1 MFAQRQYCHNK
12 QPNLI
17 KAFKRG
23 TKVMSTIISVGINK
37 DKITF
42 NDKGWANV
50 TIFVNDE
57 TNAYGQNASAAM
69 EQTKEQREAK
79 EAKAYIGNGKVV
91 WTDGNIQAA
100 DRVER
105 QTEAS
110 EQSLAGRETP
120 DLPF

>member
-1 MFAQRQYCHNK
+1 
-12 QPNLI
+12 
-17 KAFKRG
+17 
-23 TKVMSTIISVGINK
+23 MSTIISVGINK

-50 TIFVNDE
+50 TLFVNDE
-57 TNAYGQNASAAM
+57 TNKYGQNVSAAN
-69 EQTKEQREAK
+69 EQSKEQREAK
-79 EAKAYIGNGKVV
+79 EAKQYIGNGKVV
-91 WTDGNIQAA
+91 WTSDGTIAAA
-100 DRVER
+100 DKVER

>member
-1 MFAQRQYCHNK
+1 
-12 QPNLI
+12 
-17 KAFKRG
+17 
-23 TKVMSTIISVGINK
+23 MSTIISVGINK

-50 TIFVNDE
+50 TLFVNDE
-57 TNAYGQNASAAM
+57 TNQYGQNVSAAN
-69 EQTKEQREAK
+69 EQSKEQREAK
-79 EAKAYIGNGKVV
+79 EAKQYIGNGKVV
-91 WTDGNIQAA
+91 WTSDGTIAAA
-100 DRVER
+100 DKVER

>member
-1 MFAQRQYCHNK
+1 
-12 QPNLI
+12 
-17 KAFKRG
+17 
-23 TKVMSTIISVGINK
+23 
-37 DKITF
+37 
-42 NDKGWANV
+42 
-50 TIFVNDE
+50 
-57 TNAYGQNASAAM
+57 M

-105 QTEAS
+105 QTQAS
-110 EQSLAGRETP
+110 EQSTAGRETP

>member
-1 MFAQRQYCHNK
+1 
-12 QPNLI
+12 
-17 KAFKRG
+17 
-23 TKVMSTIISVGINK
+23 MSTIISVGLNR

-79 EAKAYIGNGKVV
+79 EAKAYIGNGEVV
-91 WTDGNIQAA
+91 WTDGTCVKAI
-100 DRVER
+100 R
-105 QTEAS
+105 QEEAQTVAS
-110 EQSLAGRETP
+110 
-120 DLPF
+120 DDMPF

>member
-1 MFAQRQYCHNK
+1 
-12 QPNLI
+12 
-17 KAFKRG
+17 
-23 TKVMSTIISVGINK
+23 MSTIISVGINK

-50 TIFVNDE
+50 TLFVNDD
-57 TNAYGQNASAAM
+57 TNQYGQNVSAAN
-69 EQTKEQREAK
+69 EQSKEQREAK
-79 EAKAYIGNGKVV
+79 EAKQYIGNGKVV
-91 WTDGNIQAA
+91 WTSDGTIAAA
-100 DRVER
+100 DKVER

>member
-1 MFAQRQYCHNK
+1 MPQLLWSRLK
-12 QPNLI
+12 
-17 KAFKRG
+17 
-23 TKVMSTIISVGINK
+23 S
-37 DKITF
+37 
-42 NDKGWANV
+42 
-50 TIFVNDE
+50 
-57 TNAYGQNASAAM
+57 
-69 EQTKEQREAK
+69 KEKLKKLRS
-79 EAKAYIGNGKVV
+79 YIGNGKVV

>member
-1 MFAQRQYCHNK
+1 
-12 QPNLI
+12 
-17 KAFKRG
+17 
-23 TKVMSTIISVGINK
+23 MSTIISVGLNR

-100 DRVER
+100 DRVEK

-110 EQSLAGRETP
+110 EQSLSGRETP
-120 DLPF
+120 VLPF

>member
-1 MFAQRQYCHNK
+1 
-12 QPNLI
+12 
-17 KAFKRG
+17 
-23 TKVMSTIISVGINK
+23 MSTIISVGINRE
-37 DKITF
+37 KITF

-57 TNAYGQNASAAM
+57 TNAYGQNASASM
-69 EQTKEQREAK
+69 EQSKEQREAK
-79 EAKAYIGNGKVV
+79 EAKQFIGNGKVV
-91 WTDGNIQAA
+91 WTDGSIVAA
-100 DRVER
+100 ERVER

>member
-1 MFAQRQYCHNK
+1 
-12 QPNLI
+12 
-17 KAFKRG
+17 
-23 TKVMSTIISVGINK
+23 MSTIISVGINK
-37 DKITF
+37 SKIQF
-42 NDKGWANV
+42 NDAGWANV

-100 DRVER
+100 DRVEK

-110 EQSLAGRETP
+110 EQSLSGRETP
-120 DLPF
+120 ILPF

>member
-1 MFAQRQYCHNK
+1 
-12 QPNLI
+12 
-17 KAFKRG
+17 
-23 TKVMSTIISVGINK
+23 MSTIISVGLNR

-100 DRVER
+100 DRVEK

-120 DLPF
+120 NLPF

>member
-1 MFAQRQYCHNK
+1 
-12 QPNLI
+12 
-17 KAFKRG
+17 
-23 TKVMSTIISVGINK
+23 
-37 DKITF
+37 
-42 NDKGWANV
+42 
-50 TIFVNDE
+50 
-57 TNAYGQNASAAM
+57 M
-69 EQTKEQREAK
+69 EQSKEQREAK

-100 DRVER
+100 DRVEK

>member
-1 MFAQRQYCHNK
+1 
-12 QPNLI
+12 
-17 KAFKRG
+17 
-23 TKVMSTIISVGINK
+23 MSTIISVGLNR

-57 TNAYGQNASAAM
+57 TNAYGQNVSATM
-69 EQTKEQREAK
+69 EQSKEQREAK
-79 EAKAYIGNGKVV
+79 EAKSFVGNGKVV
-91 WTDGNIQAA
+91 WTEGSIQAA
-100 DRVER
+100 DRVEK

>member
-1 MFAQRQYCHNK
+1 
-12 QPNLI
+12 
-17 KAFKRG
+17 
-23 TKVMSTIISVGINK
+23 MSTIISVGINK

-50 TIFVNDE
+50 TLFVNDE
-57 TNAYGQNASAAM
+57 TNQYGQNVSAAN
-69 EQTKEQREAK
+69 EQSKEQREAK
-79 EAKAYIGNGKVV
+79 EAKQYIGNGKVV
-91 WTDGNIQAA
+91 WTSDGSIAAA
-100 DRVER
+100 DKVER